1 MTTYIIRRVLYAI
14 PILAGVN
21 LITFILFFFIN
32 TPDDMA
38 RAHLGA
44 KRVTEEQIAKWKRER
59 DYHLP
64 YFYNAGWTEVA
75 VRQISGAPVK
85 LSLPAQPAG
94 AYRVRIDVPKPAEGT
109 LDLAISTDSTA
120 SLALPPSFGARD
132 SLRLDLH
139 STAQTELQFQLERL
153 RADRKYYLLSLTAT
167 PSEGAPMAIVRMFYS
182 EDLSLIARIT
192 ETVFWKKSI
201 RFLTFQ
207 FGKSND
213 GRNIGDEILKRIGP
227 SLAITMPTFLVGI
240 LVNITAAMI
249 IAFYRGTY
257 LDFWGVFACVIMMS
271 ISVLFY
277 VIGGQW
283 LFGKML
289 RLVPVSGYDTGI
301 YAAKFVALPVVIGIL
316 GGIGSGVRWYRTI
329 FLEEI
334 GQDYVRT
341 ARAKGLPE
349 SLVLFKHA
357 LKNAMIPVLTGVV
370 VMIPFLF
377 IGSLVLESFF
387 SIPGMGS
394 FTLEAIQ
401 RQDFAIVQAMVF
413 LGSGLYILGLI
424 LTDISYTLVD
434 PRIRFE

>member
-1 MTTYIIRRVLYAI
+1 MTTYILRRVLYAI
-14 PILAGVN
+14 PILIGVN
-21 LITFILFFFIN
+21 LITFVLFFFVN

-38 RAHLGA
+38 RIHLGV

-64 YFYNAGWTEVA
+64 YFYNTGWSEVA
-75 VRQISGAPVK
+75 VRQVSGTPVE
-85 LSLPAQPAG
+85 LSLPAQLAG
-94 AYRVRIDVPKPAEGT
+94 AYTVRIDVPKPADGA
-109 LDLAISTDSTA
+109 LDLAIATDATA
-120 SLALPPSFGARD
+120 ALTLPPSFGDRKT
-132 SLRLDLH
+132 LRLDLH
-139 STAQTELQFQLERL
+139 STTRGEWQFQLERL
-153 RADRKYYLLSLTAT
+153 HADRQYHRLSLTAT
-167 PSEGAPMAIVRMFYS
+167 PSEGAPMAVVRIFYK
-182 EDLSLIARIT
+182 EHLSLISRIT

-201 RFLTFQ
+201 KFLTFQ
-207 FGKSND
+207 FGKSDD

-227 SLAITMPTFLVGI
+227 SLAITTPTFLIGI

-316 GGIGSGVRWYRTI
+316 GGIGGGVRWYRTI

-334 GQDYVRT
+334 GRDYIRT

-370 VMIPFLF
+370 VTIPFLF

>member
-1 MTTYIIRRVLYAI
+1 MTAYIIRRVLYAI
-14 PILAGVN
+14 PILVGVN
-21 LITFILFFFIN
+21 LITFVLFFFVN

-38 RAHLGA
+38 RIHLGI
-44 KRVTEEQIAKWKRER
+44 KRVTVEQIAKWKRER

-64 YFYNAGWTEVA
+64 TFYNTGWSEFA
-75 VRQISGAPVK
+75 VRQVGEAPVE
-85 LSLPAQPAG
+85 LSLPAQRAG
-94 AYRVRIDVPKPAEGT
+94 TYVIRVDVPSPGKGT
-109 LDLAISTDSTA
+109 LDLAVATDSTA
-120 SLALPPSFGARD
+120 VLALAPEFGDGGTIQLDLSSTGRTEFRIQMDGTRPDAMYHL
-132 SLRLDLH
+132 LRLV
-139 STAQTELQFQLERL
+139 
-153 RADRKYYLLSLTAT
+153 AT
-167 PSEGAPMAIVRMFYS
+167 PSEGAPMAVVRVSYK
-182 EDLSLIARIT
+182 EDPSVIARFT

-201 RFLTFQ
+201 RYLSFR
-207 FGKSND
+207 FGKSDD
-213 GRNIGDEILKRIGP
+213 GRNIGDEIAKRIGP
-227 SLAITMPTFLVGI
+227 SLAITFPTFLIGI

-257 LDFWGVFACVIMMS
+257 LDFWGVIACVAMMS

-283 LFGKML
+283 LFGKAL

-301 YAAKFVALPVVIGIL
+301 HAAKFVALPVVIGIL
-316 GGIGSGVRWYRTI
+316 GGVGNGVRWYRTI

-334 GQDYVRT
+334 GRDYVRT

-349 SLVLFKHA
+349 SLVLYKHV
-357 LKNAMIPVLTGVV
+357 LKNALIPVLTGVV